1 MQRSH
6 SFVGAAI
13 VAPGQRRALP
23 LAPEFVRPQDGAAK
37 QDCESRAALRWLAR
51 LGPALAR
58 LRPVYLGDDLYSR
71 QPTCEAVRAAGGSFL
86 FVCKPASHKTLSE
99 YLHGVPLD
107 EIRETA
113 GRGAAKR
120 VHRYRWM
127 TDVPLRDGADALRV
141 NWLEI
146 EIAKPDGKVTYR
158 NGFVTDLDVT
168 RDTVADLAACG
179 RARWKV
185 ENETFNV
192 LKTHG
197 YNLEHNFGH
206 GRETLSSVL
215 VALNLLAFA
224 MHTASDLIETAWRR
238 ARRET
243 GTRMRLFEH
252 LRTIA
257 AHHVFPSWQALVTTL
272 ITGLPPPEKT
282 RRQANRRL
290 PSRNAGPTRSPY
302 RHRTMTQR
310 QRIHP

>member
-1 MQRSH
+1 MEYFH

-58 LRPVYLGDDLYSR
+58 LKPVYLGDDLYSR
-71 QPTCEAVRAAGGSFL
+71 QTTCEAVRAAGGSFL

-99 YLHGVPLD
+99 YLHGVALD
-107 EIRETA
+107 EVRETV

-127 TDVPLRDGADALRV
+127 TDAPLRDGADALRV

-215 VALNLLAFA
+215 VAPNLLAFA
-224 MHTASDLIETAWRR
+224 MHTASDLIEAAWRR
-238 ARRET
+238 AHRET

-252 LRTIA
+252 IRTITA
-257 AHHVFPSWQALVTTL
+257 YHVFPSWQALMTTL
-272 ITGLPPPEKT
+272 ITGLPPPAK
-282 RRQANRRL
+282 A
-290 PSRNAGPTRSPY
+290 
-302 RHRTMTQR
+302 
-310 QRIHP
+310 